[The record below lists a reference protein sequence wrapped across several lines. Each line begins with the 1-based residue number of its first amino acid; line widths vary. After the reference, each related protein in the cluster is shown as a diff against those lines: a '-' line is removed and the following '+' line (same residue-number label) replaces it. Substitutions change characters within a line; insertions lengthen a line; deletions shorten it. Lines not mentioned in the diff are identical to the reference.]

1 MSVWDFANS
10 NLKSLHVYEPG
21 KPIEEVAREL
31 GLDPASI
38 IKLASN
44 ENPLGPSPLAVE
56 AMKKAAGKMHIYPD
70 GASFELATAI
80 AKKQGVEYKNLILG
94 NGSNEIIEFLFHGF
108 TQRGKSSVVA
118 SRYSFAVYK
127 LMAELFDVEFIEV
140 ADKNFGHDLDAMLAA
155 IRPDTKI
162 IFVTNPN
169 NPTGTRVANDE
180 LEKFVF
186 SVPKNVV
193 IALDEAYYEFCQN
206 PPDTV
211 GWIKRGANVVALR
224 TFSKIQGLAG
234 LRIGYGL
241 ANDELISVLQRC
253 RQPFNIN
260 AMAQAATLA
269 AVGDAN
275 HEARTRELNF
285 AGLERLEQF
294 AKENNIPCV
303 PSSANFMM
311 LNVGDSRKT
320 FIALQKL
327 GVIVRCMKSYG
338 LPEWIRIT
346 IGTPEEM
353 KKLESAL
360 LAVLAE
366 RG

>member
-31 GLDPASI
+31 GLDPDSI

-44 ENPLGPSPLAVE
+44 ENPLGPSPLAIE
-56 AMKKAAGKMHIYPD
+56 AMKKAADKMHIYPD
-70 GASFELATAI
+70 GASFELASAI

-94 NGSNEIIEFLFHGF
+94 NGSNEIIEFLYHGF

-118 SRYSFAVYK
+118 SRFSFAIYK

-155 IRPDTKI
+155 IKPNTKLV
-162 IFVTNPN
+162 FVTNPN
-169 NPTGTRVANDE
+169 NPTGTRVSNEE

-193 IALDEAYYEFCQN
+193 IALDEAYYEFCKN

-211 GWIKRGANVVALR
+211 GWIKRGANIVAMR

-241 ANDELISVLQRC
+241 ANSELIGVLQRC

-260 AMAQAATLA
+260 AMSQAATLA
-269 AVGDAN
+269 AVSDAN
-275 HEARTRELNF
+275 HEENTRQLNF
-285 AGLERLEQF
+285 AGLERLEKF
-294 AKENNIPCV
+294 AKQHNIPSV
-303 PSSANFMM
+303 PSHANFMM
-311 LNVGDSRKT
+311 LNVKDAHRV
-320 FIALQKL
+320 FVDLQKR
-327 GVIVRCMKSYG
+327 GVIVRSMKSYG
-338 LPEWIRIT
+338 LPEWIRVT
-346 IGTPEEM
+346 IGTPAEM
-353 KKLESAL
+353 EKFEQAL
-360 LAVLAE
+360 LDVL
-366 RG
+366 